1 MASDERVYSDEEFAL
16 ILRSAAELANRAE
29 QPRKS
34 ANGLTLTEMKSAAAQ
49 AGLDPAHV
57 ERAARQFVSRATAS
71 PLERLIGGPLR
82 HEHDARIHKRIDEDS
97 AARLLSV
104 VRINATDFR
113 SSNATGHASSLG
125 MTWDAPG
132 GGDVLSVVARP
143 DADGTAI
150 SVVIDRQ
157 GTFVLIGVVSFL
169 AVFATVLVGMALNHA
184 SPLLGVGATIA
195 GVSGTLSTARAFW
208 ASSTRR
214 ARQRMGVLM
223 DAIGQ
228 TLVQPEDQ
236 VSDFRHVGEG
246 TTNPAR
252 DENEAD
258 DVVS

>member
-1 MASDERVYSDEEFAL
+1 MS
-16 ILRSAAELANRAE
+16 
-29 QPRKS
+29 
-34 ANGLTLTEMKSAAAQ
+34 
-49 AGLDPAHV
+49 
-57 ERAARQFVSRATAS
+57 
-71 PLERLIGGPLR
+71 
-82 HEHDARIHKRIDEDS
+82 
-97 AARLLSV
+97 
-104 VRINATDFR
+104 
-113 SSNATGHASSLG
+113 
-125 MTWDAPG
+125 WDAPG

-143 DADGTAI
+143 DGDGTAI

-169 AVFATVLVGMALNHA
+169 AVLATVLVGMGLNHA

-195 GVSGTLSTARAFW
+195 GVSGTPSTARAFW

-214 ARQRMGVLM
+214 SRQRMGVLM